1 MRPFSRAT
9 PVLLALSLAA
19 PPAALA
25 QPAERVAAPI
35 RVSGQ
40 VFEDTNGNGR
50 RDPGES
56 GLAGAK
62 VSDQVSV
69 TTTDA
74 DGRFAIAA
82 SGYGFV
88 FLAQPD
94 GYLVRGARWRSAR
107 ANTVVDFPV
116 RRLDQGS
123 SFRFVHA
130 SDTHISEQSL
140 PRMRRLRAMIDSIQP
155 DFVLITG
162 DLVRDALR
170 VPESEATGYY
180 ELLMR
185 ELAQFS
191 VPVFTTL
198 GNHEIFG
205 IERHQSLVP
214 ASHPLYGK
222 RMYRSYLGPN
232 YYAFTWGGVH
242 FLSLDTVDYLEM
254 EYFGHVDPVQL
265 EWLRQDLAQLPV
277 GMPMVTFNHIPLTS
291 PSPVLF
297 GIREEPPA
305 PSLIRIDGKLYLRHA
320 VQNAEAVLK
329 ILGGRL
335 ELALGGHFHRRETMA
350 FETASG
356 PIRLH
361 QTAAVTGPA
370 FGEGPFGHRSG
381 ITLYRVRQGQ
391 VDDGQFIPLDP
402 DRAPE

>member
-1 MRPFSRAT
+1 M

-19 PPAALA
+19 PPATLA
-25 QPAERVAAPI
+25 QPAERVTAPI

-56 GLAGAK
+56 GLAGAM

-74 DGRFAIAA
+74 DGRFTLDA
-82 SGYGFV
+82 SGYGFI
-88 FLAQPD
+88 FLVQPD
-94 GYLVRGARWRSAR
+94 GYLVRGARWRSAL
-107 ANTVVDFPV
+107 ADAPVDFPLLK
-116 RRLDQGS
+116 RDQGS

-140 PRMRRLRAMIDSIQP
+140 PRMRRLRAMVDSIHP

-170 VPESEATGYY
+170 VPESEAPGYY

-205 IERHQSLVP
+205 IERHLSLVP

-242 FLSLDTVDYLEM
+242 FLSLDTVDYLDL

-265 EWLRQDLAQLPV
+265 EWLRQDVARLPM
-277 GMPMVTFNHIPLTS
+277 GMPVVTFNHIPFTS

-305 PSLIRIDGKLYLRHA
+305 PSLIRIDGKPYLRHA
-320 VQNAEAVLK
+320 VQNVDEVLT
-329 ILGGRL
+329 ILGDRL
-335 ELALGGHFHRRETMA
+335 DLALGGHFHRRETMT

-370 FGEGPFGHRSG
+370 FGEGPFGLRSG
-381 ITLYRVRQGQ
+381 ITLYQVRQGH